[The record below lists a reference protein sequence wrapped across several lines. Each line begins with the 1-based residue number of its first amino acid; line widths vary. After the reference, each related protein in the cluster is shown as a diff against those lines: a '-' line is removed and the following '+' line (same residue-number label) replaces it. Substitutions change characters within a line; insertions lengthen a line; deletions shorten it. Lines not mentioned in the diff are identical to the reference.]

1 MFEVGVLFCGL
12 SEIVVLYI
20 VYYIILCVVEE
31 CMVINLNGVLVWCCD
46 WKVEEE
52 WVVFVVVWFWVL
64 VFYGDGDG

>member
-1 MFEVGVLFCGL
+1 
-12 SEIVVLYI
+12 
-20 VYYIILCVVEE
+20 
-31 CMVINLNGVLVWCCD
+31 MVINLNGVLVWCCD